1 MQFQVKL
8 QEAEEITYLEGSKK
22 EGRYCVTYLQV
33 LELKKKE
40 GWCFQGQNTAPK
52 ENLTF

>member
-1 MQFQVKL
+1 MMIFEVKNARRYARLMQFQVKL

-40 GWCFQGQNTAPK
+40 G
-52 ENLTF
+52 

>member
-1 MQFQVKL
+1 MMIFEVKNARRYARLMQLQVKL

-40 GWCFQGQNTAPK
+40 G
-52 ENLTF
+52 